1 MSPSLLGD
9 RGARVRAR
17 ALRRSAPGALRD
29 YLATAVPARDVPLGE
44 LGLLAVDI
52 ETTGLDPRSD
62 AVLSVGLVAVD
73 GDEVRL
79 GSARRLVVAG
89 AAGAGGVGQSAVFHG
104 LTDDDLA
111 AGMPLEEVVG
121 VVLDALRGRVLLA
134 HHVRIETG
142 FLGAACA
149 RLWGAA
155 MPCVTVD
162 TMELERRA
170 VSRGWGSEPE
180 AGSLRL
186 GSARERRGLPSYR
199 SHECLTDALACAEL
213 YLAQRAELESA
224 SPGTTLTL
232 RHVVA

>member
-1 MSPSLLGD
+1 MTPSLLDD
-9 RGARVRAR
+9 REARARAR
-17 ALRRSAPGALRD
+17 ALRRSAPGPLRD
-29 YLATAVPARDVPLGE
+29 YLATPVPPKDVPLRE
-44 LGLLAVDI
+44 LGLLALDI

-89 AAGAGGVGQSAVFHG
+89 AAGARGVGQSAVVHG

-111 AGMPLEEVVG
+111 AGVPIDEVVA
-121 VVLDALRGRVLLA
+121 VVLDALQGRVLLA

-142 FLGAACA
+142 FLGAACR
-149 RLWGAA
+149 RLWRAA
-155 MPCVTVD
+155 MPCATVD

-186 GSARERRGLPSYR
+186 GRARERRGLPSYR
-199 SHECLTDALACAEL
+199 AHECLTDALACAEL
-213 YLAQRAELESA
+213 YLAQRAELEETR
-224 SPGTTLTL
+224 PDTTLTL
-232 RHVVA
+232 RHVMA